1 MAQKLV
7 FCVVGTGPLR
17 RLSIKNHPIWRG
29 QNGQWLI
36 CRYYCAGFRSSVQSF
51 GANESTHAFR
61 SFGSYC
67 TCIIVYIV
75 CILYIYIYIYII
87 LNYIFILCIYIYIW
101 RHNIYIYMCVCIDW
115 AYNIPVGKS
124 TPWWVS
130 GGTIAHIS
138 DVHVH
143 SSSSSVDFSSSF
155 FFIIIIIFYCF
166 SCLLSTF
173 IVSVWYGICVRAIYS
188 WLYMHPFKL
197 IIVTLPAFTWM
208 LQFSFPPI
216 HKQKHR
222 KSFILAYAIS
232 CWWF

>member
-1 MAQKLV
+1 MTWLIWGYLMILDIIHMVWREKTLKMRISDVQKKQKKHLWLSQKLGIQPSVAQKRM

-36 CRYYCAGFRSSVQSF
+36 CRYYCAGFRSSQSF

-61 SFGSYC
+61 SFRSYC
-67 TCIIVYIV
+67 TCCI
-75 CILYIYIYIYII
+75 ILY
-87 LNYIFILCIYIYIW
+87 NYIMCIYIYI
-101 RHNIYIYMCVCIDW
+101 IYMCVCIHW

-130 GGTIAHIS
+130 GGTIVHIS

-143 SSSSSVDFSSSF
+143 SSSSSVDLSSSFF

-188 WLYMHPFKL
+188 WL
-197 IIVTLPAFTWM
+197 
-208 LQFSFPPI
+208 
-216 HKQKHR
+216 
-222 KSFILAYAIS
+222 
-232 CWWF
+232 